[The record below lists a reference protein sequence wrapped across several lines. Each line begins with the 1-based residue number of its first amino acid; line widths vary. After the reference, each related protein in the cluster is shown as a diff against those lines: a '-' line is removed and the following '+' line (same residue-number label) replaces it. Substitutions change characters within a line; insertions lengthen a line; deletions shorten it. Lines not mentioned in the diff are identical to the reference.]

1 MSVIAAFVYRDG
13 HKVRAASLTPGGLAL
28 EEGEFLWI
36 GLHEPTKQEFEV
48 LVDCFGLHPLAVE
61 DALTAHQLPKLE
73 VYGKEVFLVALT
85 AERKGDRIDYGETH
99 VFLGQNHIITI
110 RHGSS
115 RGHAPLRSYLEAL
128 PEQLA
133 QGPDRVLHAI
143 IDFIVDAY
151 MPIVD
156 GIEDSVLEMEQAAL
170 ERFMSRHDTMRL
182 FHLRRQ
188 LLKFYRL
195 VGPME
200 DMATRLYQWDVPAIG
215 MEVRPYFRDV
225 ADQVRR
231 VAGRTSALL
240 DIVTSVFDMSNL
252 LEQQRQG
259 VITRK
264 LAAWA
269 AILATPTAIAG
280 IYGMNFQ
287 HMPELQWTYGYPA
300 ALIGM
305 GLICLGLYAMFKR
318 SHWL

>member
-1 MSVIAAFVYRDG
+1 MSVIAAGVYRDG
-13 HKVRAASLTPGGLAL
+13 HKVRSASLTPEGLTL

-36 GLHEPTKQEFEV
+36 GLHEPTKDEFEA

-61 DALTAHQLPKLE
+61 DALSAHQLPKLE

-85 AERKGDRIDYGETH
+85 AERKGDQIDYGETH
-99 VFLGQNHIITI
+99 VFLGDNHIITI

-115 RGHAPLRSYLEAL
+115 RGHAPLRTYMEAL

-143 IDFIVDAY
+143 VDFIVDAY

-156 GIEDSVLEMEQAAL
+156 GIEDNVLEMEQAAL
-170 ERFMSRHDTMRL
+170 ERFMSRNDTMRL

-188 LLKFYRL
+188 LLKFSRL

-200 DMATRLYQWDVPAIG
+200 DLAARLYQWEVPSIG
-215 MEVRPYFRDV
+215 QEVRPYFRDV

-240 DIVTSVFDMSNL
+240 DIVSSVFDMSNL

-280 IYGMNFQ
+280 IYGMNFEY
-287 HMPELQWTYGYPA
+287 MPELKSTFGYPV

-305 GLICLGLYAMFKR
+305 GLICTWLYLMFKR
-318 SHWL
+318 SKWL